1 MKTHPTKII
10 SPTNRKR
17 CIGVVSLLML
27 LCVSRSLVVAQT
39 EPVAATSVDS
49 VTMLRNVL
57 EEKKNDRERME
68 RMLASLNAVDSV
80 YKVHYPTWV
89 VQDADLRERIY
100 RTFRMRYTD
109 VPSDTTVTVVANP
122 DADEILE
129 ISIGSVVMGRRDTHV
144 NLSDSLHK
152 EILAAKYPMRVINPI
167 PVKPRAYL
175 LFGSRPKFAAISV
188 SAFGAGLL
196 FSDGRGVE
204 VKLGHEEI
212 GYHFWSTG
220 DFRAMA
226 VFEQLKIG
234 LIIPFRYGRTEVANP
249 EPLSIRPRRLS
260 GAKGVSGEFDY
271 PFSSQLVG
279 ARLSVGELN
288 SVSNPEL
295 LTNLQQ
301 FYYIH
306 TIAQLFYSRQEM
318 FSAGEH
324 LFTFTGGLGYHQ
336 IALGETKQN
345 GRITATQK
353 VDFASPILRAEYVHQ
368 GGKMYGLGVQYYSGI
383 LHVKGWVEF
392 VKNFIYVDVQYY
404 SPAFRGAKPWEQT
417 YFFMISPRIQLIY

>member
-1 MKTHPTKII
+1 MRTDP
-10 SPTNRKR
+10 KR
-17 CIGVVSLLML
+17 GVSLTNGILPVL
-27 LCVSRSLVVAQT
+27 VLSCVFSSIMVAQT
-39 EPVAATSVDS
+39 EIAAGTAVDS
-49 VTMLRNVL
+49 LSMLRNTL
-57 EEKKNDRERME
+57 EEKKSERERME

-89 VQDADLRERIY
+89 VLDADLKERIY

-109 VPSDTTVTVVANP
+109 VPADTAVTIVANP
-122 DADEILE
+122 EADEILE
-129 ISIGSVVMGRRDTHV
+129 ISIGPVVMGRRDAHI

-152 EILAAKYPMRVINPI
+152 EILTAKYPMRVINPI

-220 DFRAMA
+220 DYRAMA

-234 LIIPFRYGRTEVANP
+234 IIIPFTYGRTDVANP

-260 GAKGVSGEFDY
+260 GAKGFAGEFDH
-271 PFSSQLVG
+271 PFQSHLIG
-279 ARLSVGELN
+279 ARISVGELN
-288 SVSNPEL
+288 SVSNPEF

-301 FYYIH
+301 FYYLH
-306 TIAQLFYSRQEM
+306 TVAQLFYSRQEM
-318 FSAGEH
+318 FNAGEH
-324 LFTFTGGLGYHQ
+324 LFAFTGGLGYHQ
-336 IALGETKQN
+336 IALGETKQD
-345 GRITATQK
+345 GRITAAHK
-353 VDFASPILRAEYVHQ
+353 IDFASPIFRVEYVHQ
-368 GGKMYGLGVQYYSGI
+368 SGKMYGLGLQYYSGI

-392 VKNFIYVDVQYY
+392 IKNFIYVDVQYY
-404 SPAFRGAKPWEQT
+404 SPVFRGTKPWEQS

>member
-1 MKTHPTKII
+1 M
-10 SPTNRKR
+10 
-17 CIGVVSLLML
+17 VSLMNGKQSIRAFSLLLL
-27 LCVSRSLVVAQT
+27 LCVSRCIVVAQT
-39 EPVAATSVDS
+39 ETVASSSVDS
-49 VTMLRNVL
+49 VSILRNVL
-57 EEKKNDRERME
+57 EEKRSDRERME

-89 VQDADLRERIY
+89 VLDADLRERIY
-100 RTFRMRYTD
+100 RTFRMRYSN
-109 VPSDTTVTVVANP
+109 VPSDTTVTIVANT

-129 ISIGSVVMGRRDTHV
+129 ISVGPVVMGRRDTHI

-167 PVKPRAYL
+167 PVKPRANL
-175 LFGSRPKFAAISV
+175 LFGSRPKFAAVSI

-220 DFRAMA
+220 DYRAMV

-234 LIIPFRYGRTEVANP
+234 IIIPFRYGRTEVANP

-260 GAKGVSGEFDY
+260 GAKGVAGEFDY
-271 PFSSQLVG
+271 PFNSQLIG
-279 ARLSVGELN
+279 TRLSVGELN

-295 LTNLQQ
+295 LTSLDR
-301 FYYIH
+301 FYYLH
-306 TIAQLFYSRQEM
+306 TVAQLFYSRQEM
-318 FSAGEH
+318 FGAGEH

-336 IALGETKQN
+336 IALGETKQD
-345 GRITATQK
+345 GRITAAQK
-353 VDFASPILRAEYVHQ
+353 VDFANLILRAEYVHQ
-368 GGKMYGLGVQYYSGI
+368 SGKIYGLGVQYYSGI
-383 LHVKGWVEF
+383 LYVKGWVEF
-392 VKNFIYVDVQYY
+392 VKNFIYVDLQYY
-404 SPAFRGAKPWEQT
+404 SPVFRGAKPWEQT